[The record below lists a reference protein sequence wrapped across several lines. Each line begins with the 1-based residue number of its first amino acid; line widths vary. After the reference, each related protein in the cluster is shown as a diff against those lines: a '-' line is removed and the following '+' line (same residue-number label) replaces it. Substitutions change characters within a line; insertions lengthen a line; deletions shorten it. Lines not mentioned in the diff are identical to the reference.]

1 MAAKVEFYV
10 YKTLEELKGAIGLNQ
25 IPFSL

>member
-10 YKTLEELKGAIGLNQ
+10 YETLEELKGAIGLNQ
-25 IPFSL
+25 VPITL